1 MRGKELFGWR
11 ATKQI
16 WFKERKV
23 KTMKKTFYIVFG
35 FLAFGLG
42 ALGVVLPI
50 LPTTPFLLIASFC
63 FFRGS
68 ERINQWFVRTSI
80 YKKYLESFIQ
90 DRTLTRKQKIGIP
103 VVVSVMLLIPCIL
116 VNHLVMRIVL
126 LIIIGLKWYYFI
138 FKIKTRPE

>member
-1 MRGKELFGWR
+1 
-11 ATKQI
+11 
-16 WFKERKV
+16 
-23 KTMKKTFYIVFG
+23 MKKTFYIVFG

-63 FFRGS
+63 FLRGS